1 MPGLTDAVPARTLHL
16 QILSRESDLIR
27 TRTAGQVARMI
38 PARLCCCPD
47 AVAPREG
54 AEGSVRT

>member
-1 MPGLTDAVPARTLHL
+1 LTDAVPARTLHL

-38 PARLCCCPD
+38 PARLCCCSD

>member
-1 MPGLTDAVPARTLHL
+1 LTDAVPARTLHL
-16 QILSRESDLIR
+16 QIRPKESDLIR

>member
-1 MPGLTDAVPARTLHL
+1 LTDAVPARTLHL